1 MERKSEADA
10 VMRTWTLEVGGHRKI
25 GRPKLRWSDVTRKDT
40 KETRVKIEEPQGRR
54 TWRLE
59 TRYADPI
66 IKEKAEEEEEYPL
79 TPTL

>member
-1 MERKSEADA
+1 MDAGSGWTPKDRK
-10 VMRTWTLEVGGHRKI
+10 
-25 GRPKLRWSDVTRKDT
+25 RWSDVIRKDT
-40 KETRVKIEEPQGRR
+40 KETRVKIEEPQDRR

-66 IKEKAEEEEEYPL
+66 IKEKAKQEEEYPL